1 MVRLSGWLQRSE
13 GERKWYHSRIARV
26 NISWAVL
33 IVVGISSF
41 VYARD
46 DAIKQRREQ
55 LKVRKEVRAQVERE
69 IAEREAAKAKSS
81 NE

>member
-1 MVRLSGWLQRSE
+1 MVRLSGLLQKSV

-33 IVVGISSF
+33 IVIGLGSF

-55 LKVRKEVRAQVERE
+55 LRIRKEVKAQVERE
-69 IAEREAAKAKSS
+69 IAEKEAARAKS